1 MDSWD
6 AEWLFEQIV
15 ADKMNQLDNGLIEV
29 PLDAMHELHD
39 ALGLSENQTCVIGL
53 DLEESEE
60 SIYNF
65 VLVNNSDELARVVI
79 TGVYFYDESSE
90 DCEKIT
96 GEELLYQAVSRNLLA
111 GKTLICGCMLIDQ
124 DGVIYLQGMH
134 SEDIG
139 VEFCIDPND
148 RQAGYQLMTTDGSCS
163 FNLWRFENKLM
174 ISPSLITY
182 WDGLP
187 S

>member
-1 MDSWD
+1 MLHGYSMPETVTSGAILPTRPCRTQAQEDPYTFRII
-6 AEWLFEQIV
+6 LTQGLNRQIRR
-15 ADKMNQLDNGLIEV
+15 MCE
-29 PLDAMHELHD
+29 
-39 ALGLSENQTCVIGL
+39 ALG
-53 DLEESEE
+53 
-60 SIYNF
+60 Y
-65 VLVNNSDELARVVI
+65 RVVSLRRVRVCNI
-79 TGVYFYDESSE
+79 LLGNQPLGTWR
-90 DCEKIT
+90 KIT